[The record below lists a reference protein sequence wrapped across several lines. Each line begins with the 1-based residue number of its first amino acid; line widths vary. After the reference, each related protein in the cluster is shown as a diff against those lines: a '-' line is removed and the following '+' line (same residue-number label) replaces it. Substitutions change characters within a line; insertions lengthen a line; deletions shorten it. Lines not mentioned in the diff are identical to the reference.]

1 MTVVYII
8 IGVMLVCFAGYFM
21 WQEIKKSKQNKNPD
35 VSGGRGVLQNKK
47 HIEKMVANV
56 ESVIVY
62 ADGND
67 ALCHRLV
74 EVKEEIKFFNPTTDK
89 KVQIVDEK
97 LANKIDDLKLLTA
110 KDNTQETCFRVLEE
124 IEAYIIQ
131 RKKEQSA

>member
-21 WQEIKKSKQNKNPD
+21 WQEIKKNKQNKNPD
-35 VSGGRGVLQNKK
+35 ASGGRGVLQNKK

-74 EVKEEIKFFNPTTDK
+74 EAKEEIKFFNPTTDK

-110 KDNTQETCFRVLEE
+110 KDNTQETCFRMLEE

>member
-1 MTVVYII
+1 MTPVYII
-8 IGVMLVCFAGYFM
+8 IGVMLLCFAGYFM
-21 WQEIKKSKQNKNPD
+21 WQEIKKNKEQKGKENA
-35 VSGGRGVLQNKK
+35 GGRGVLQNKK
-47 HIEKMVANV
+47 QIEKMVANV

-67 ALCHRLV
+67 TLCHRLV

-89 KVQIVDEK
+89 RVQIVDEK